1 MRGNRDDE
9 VGTGRPGARDRAPVD
24 MLGALDMLG
33 RRVGGALV
41 LGGALIG
48 LGLYWGGDSGD
59 QAQTSQAFAAD
70 GEVFRVNT
78 DSGTI
83 IACNATRCTTI
94 LQRGQE
100 LAEEQ
105 GNTLFR
111 VPPAPNAPAAQL
123 APPASQQAQ
132 PAPAAPQPEQR
143 IPQTET
149 GE

>member
-1 MRGNRDDE
+1 MRDIRDDE
-9 VGTGRPGARDRAPVD
+9 RGTGRAGTRDRAPVD

-33 RRVGGALV
+33 RRIGGALV

-59 QAQTSQAFAAD
+59 EAQRYQAFAAD

-83 IACNATRCTTI
+83 IACNANRCVQV
-94 LQRGQE
+94 LESGQE
-100 LAEEQ
+100 LADEQ

-111 VPPAPNAPAAQL
+111 VPPAPSAPAAQF
-123 APPASQQAQ
+123 
-132 PAPAAPQPEQR
+132 PAPAAQQPATPAPAAQDDEEPPAR
-143 IPQTET
+143 AD
-149 GE
+149 